1 MRKILSIFLITAFLF
16 GAAAYAQ
23 VTTGTISGTVAD
35 NTGAVLPGAKLE
47 ILNED
52 TGVLRTVQTNAAGRY
67 SAPSLGLGKYQVT
80 SSLEG
85 FQTQVHK
92 GIELTVGREAV
103 VNFDLAVGSISQK
116 VEVTGEAPLVEST
129 TSSISSTVD
138 DRTIRELP
146 LNGRSYDQLALL
158 QPGIVALGGGTAKS
172 GFDYGS
178 GKRFSVAGSRG
189 SSNSFLL
196 DGTDINDHANGTP
209 GGAAGSNMGVEGIR
223 EFKILTN
230 NYNAEFGRA
239 SGAVISSVT
248 RSGTN
253 DLHGS
258 AFEFLRN
265 SKLDAR
271 NFFDPGSSPPPFRR
285 NQFGGSLGGPLKK
298 DKTFFFG
305 TYEGLR
311 QGLANTVISFVPS
324 VDAKRGILPGVK
336 DPVTVGAN
344 IKPFLALFPDPN
356 TTAPPFAD
364 GSAVY
369 NFAPLVATNEDY
381 FMSRIDHQL
390 SAKHNLFGRYSFDT
404 DSVVNP
410 SNGFLPN
417 FNSTTKAR
425 RQYSTLQLN
434 SVLSPTL
441 LNNFMFAY
449 NRTFQS
455 AEVLPTIPLGPEFS
469 FVPGRPIGVIQT
481 GGASGVV
488 SAINPFANAGTA
500 TTVPRQWAYNLFQ
513 FGDDVTY
520 VKGMHSFKTGFRVE
534 RIQDNAAEN
543 STLRGAYGFTGL
555 PTLIQG
561 ISNQFQAV
569 PAGEDAYRGFR
580 QSILAA
586 YGQDDLKFNSRLTLN
601 LGLRWETSTDPS
613 DVNGKTSILL
623 HASDRSLTVV
633 PQYIQIS
640 KKNFEPRVGLA
651 WQLNSKGTT
660 VVRAGFSITH
670 DQILPGIY
678 GLNVAKLPPFYH
690 IYTVA
695 NPNFPNGYAN
705 LVGSGALTL
714 LTVDHHMKTP
724 TKNQYSLSIQQQ
736 LGKNNVVEAA
746 YIGAES
752 SHVIGYSSWNNA
764 NPQIVNGQPF
774 FPQTLVRQNTAF
786 GAITG
791 FTTDGTSSYNAFQVK
806 FTRKSA
812 SGLQFQAFYTFS
824 KALDLLSALASLD
837 SQREPQVYLDPQNP
851 ARNRGLASF
860 NAAHNLIFN
869 TTYAVPFHFANK
881 AVQTTLGGWSVSG
894 IGTFQSG
901 QPFTPRVGFNNSRN
915 GDSQNPDRPDLLPGA
930 SKNPTSGTSA
940 GCAGVKSGTKVGTP
954 DLFYDPC
961 AFAIPA
967 PGTFGNLGRNT
978 IIGPGLVDLDFS
990 LEKNFPIGEKLRAQ
1004 FRGEFFNIFNHA
1016 NFGLPTTQVFTSARV
1031 LNSTAG
1037 KVVDTTTSS
1046 RQIQFGLKILF

>member
-1 MRKILSIFLITAFLF
+1 MRRISSLILIAAFLF
-16 GAAAYAQ
+16 GVAVYAQ
-23 VTTGTISGTVAD
+23 VTTGTISGTVSD

-52 TGVLRTVQTNAAGRY
+52 TGAMRTVQTGAAGRY

-129 TSSISSTVD
+129 SSSLSSTVD

-158 QPGIVALGGGTAKS
+158 QPGIVALGGGTSKS

-209 GGAAGSNMGVEGIR
+209 GGAAGGNMGVEGIR

-230 NYNAEFGRA
+230 NYNAEYGRA

-253 DLHGS
+253 NLHGS

-265 SKLDAR
+265 SHLDAR

-285 NQFGGSLGGPLKK
+285 NQFGGSIGGPIKK

-311 QGLANTVISFVPS
+311 QALANTVISFVPS
-324 VDAKRGILPGVK
+324 VDVKRGILPGNQI
-336 DPVTVGAN
+336 VTVGAA

-356 TTAPPFAD
+356 RNTFAD
-364 GSAVY
+364 GSAEY
-369 NFAPLVATNEDY
+369 IFAPLVATNEDY
-381 FMSRIDHQL
+381 FMTRIDHQL

-404 DSVVNP
+404 DSVNNP
-410 SNGFLPN
+410 SNGSLPN
-417 FNSTTKAR
+417 FQSRNTAL
-425 RQYSTLQLN
+425 RQYSTLQM
-434 SVLSPTL
+434 SSILSPAL
-441 LNNFMFAY
+441 LNNLLFAY
-449 NRTFQS
+449 NRSRQTS
-455 AEVLPTIPLGPEFS
+455 DVLPTSPLGPEFS

-500 TTVPRQWAYNLFQ
+500 TTVPRLWAYNLFQ

-534 RIQDNAAEN
+534 RIRDNAAEN

-555 PTLIQG
+555 ATLVQG

-580 QSILAA
+580 QSIIAA

-601 LGLRWETSTDPS
+601 LGLRWETATDPTEA
-613 DVNGKTSILL
+613 NGKSSILL
-623 HASDRSLTVV
+623 HPSDTQLTVV

-660 VVRAGFSITH
+660 VVRAGFGITH
-670 DQILPGIY
+670 DQILPTVY

-690 IYTVA
+690 IYTVT
-695 NPNFPNGYAN
+695 NPTFPNGYAN

-724 TKNQYSLSIQQQ
+724 TKNQYSVSIQQQ
-736 LGKNNVVEAA
+736 LGKDSVVEAA

-752 SHVIGYSSWNNA
+752 LHVIGYSSWNNA

-774 FPQTLVRQNTAF
+774 FPAALVRQNPAF

-791 FTTDGTSSYNAFQVK
+791 FTTDATSNYNGFQVK

-812 SGLQFQAFYTFS
+812 IGLQFQAFYTFS
-824 KALDLLSALASLD
+824 KAIDLLSAISSLD

-860 NAAHNLIFN
+860 NVAHNLIFN
-869 TTYAVPFHFANK
+869 TTYSVPFHFANK
-881 AVQTTLGGWSVSG
+881 AVQTTLGGWSVSA

-901 QPFTPRVGFNNSRN
+901 QPFSPRVGFNNSRD

-940 GCAGVKSGTKVGTP
+940 GCQGVKPGTKAGTP

-961 AFAIPA
+961 AFAIPT

-990 LEKNFPIGEKLRAQ
+990 LEKNFPIGEKIRAQ
-1004 FRGEFFNIFNHA
+1004 FRGEFFNLLNHA